1 MNERDTK
8 RWSETPGNRSSL
20 PGELAQEILG
30 AISSLQYG
38 SVEITVHDSK
48 VTQIERKEKIRPASQ
63 TAREIKLA

>member
-8 RWSETPGNRSSL
+8 RWSENPGYRGSL

-38 SVEITVHDSK
+38 SVEITVHDST
-48 VTQIERKEKIRPASQ
+48 VTQIERKEKIRPPSQ
-63 TAREIKLA
+63 TARAMKLA